1 MKRYGDICNGNC
13 INTIKSVSMLG
24 QTVTIL
30 SCLHRSY
37 AVWHSSLKT
46 SVSHRNQRHKWN
58 NLNKSPDVLIWHY
71 KVVLCLFKRPVYWD
85 PTIISFLLIECCFQ
99 FFTCVPTIEITKY
112 LSSLLECLDV
122 YWLTKFELLPFCV
135 KMEDYICYKLALKAL
150 DLNPFTWW
158 TCSERISEKEVKFM
172 ALSVVTLE
180 CLAFL
185 FERWVCHA

>member
-1 MKRYGDICNGNC
+1 MYLFDI
-13 INTIKSVSMLG
+13 IKLFYVSLRG
-24 QTVTIL
+24 LYTEI
-30 SCLHRSY
+30 
-37 AVWHSSLKT
+37 
-46 SVSHRNQRHKWN
+46 QR
-58 NLNKSPDVLIWHY
+58 
-71 KVVLCLFKRPVYWD
+71 LFL
-85 PTIISFLLIECCFQ
+85 FLLIECCFH

-185 FERWVCHA
+185 FER